1 MANKQPKYIR
11 IQEYICSLLAKE
23 GLKPGDQLPSENE
36 LCKRLNMSRNTV
48 RQALANLINEGLIYN
63 EHGKG
68 TFVAAPRE
76 NNQTMETHPEI
87 GIVLNNIDQLQHP
100 FFSEYIRGIQEE
112 IDLHKCSIHLI
123 FNQETN
129 KGEMDLIREKNV
141 RGLILIADEGVDEY
155 ILSLQMKRI
164 PFVWFP
170 SYKTTKNISYIYL
183 DKVLGLAL
191 AVEHLVQ
198 FGHRRIGYIAGD
210 PDAKRDYQEKMTG
223 FATTM
228 KKGNIPINKKWIV
241 DGYYTR
247 DGAEKATHTIFSGKN
262 QPTAVIAA
270 NDIMAIA
277 ALTTLQKMGKTV
289 PEEVSVIGFDDILDA
304 ANTMPALTTVH
315 VPMARMG
322 REAAKILFELV
333 DKNGTTMIH
342 QVKVEPILKIREST
356 GQCTPYIAT

>member
-1 MANKQPKYIR
+1 MADKHPKYIR

-68 TFVAAPRE
+68 TFVAAPRD
-76 NNQTMETHPEI
+76 NNQTNNTHPEI
-87 GIVLNNIDQLQHP
+87 GIVLNNLEQLQHP

-170 SYKTTKNISYIYL
+170 SYKSKKNISYIYL
-183 DKVLGLAL
+183 DKVLGLSL
-191 AVEHLVQ
+191 AVDHLAQ
-198 FGHRRIGYIAGD
+198 LGHQKIGYIAGD
-210 PDAKRDYQEKMTG
+210 PEAKRDYQEKLAG
-223 FATTM
+223 FTYSM
-228 KKGNIPINKKWIV
+228 EKNNIPINKNWIV

-247 DGAEKATHTIFSGKN
+247 DGAENAIHKMFSGKTR
-262 QPTAVIAA
+262 PTAVIAA

-277 ALTTLQKMGKTV
+277 ALTTLQKMGRNV
-289 PEEVSVIGFDDILDA
+289 PEDVSIIGFDDILDA
-304 ANTMPALTTVH
+304 RNIIPTLTTVH

-333 DKNGTTMIH
+333 DKNETTMIH
-342 QVKVEPILKIREST
+342 QVNVEPILKIREST
-356 GQCTPYIAT
+356 TQYKT

>member
-1 MANKQPKYIR
+1 MAIKHHKYIR
-11 IQEYICSLLAKE
+11 IQEYICSLLVEQK
-23 GLKPGDQLPSENE
+23 LKAGDQLPSENE
-36 LCKRLNMSRNTV
+36 LCKRFKMSRNTI
-48 RQALANLINEGLIYN
+48 RQALANLINQGLIYN

-68 TFVAAPRE
+68 TFVAAPPE
-76 NNQTMETHPEI
+76 NNQTTATHPEI
-87 GIVLNNIDQLQHP
+87 GIVLNDIDQLQHP

-123 FNQETN
+123 FNRETN

-141 RGLILIADEGVDEY
+141 RGLILISDEGVDEY

-183 DKVLGLAL
+183 DKVLGVAL
-191 AVEHLVQ
+191 AAKYLIQ
-198 FGHRRIGYIAGD
+198 LGHRKIGYIAGD
-210 PDAKRDYQEKMTG
+210 PEGKRDYQEKLTG
-223 FATTM
+223 FISTM
-228 KKGNIPINKKWIV
+228 GKFNIPINENWMV

-247 DGAEKATHTIFSGKN
+247 DGAEKAVQKIFASKA

-277 ALTTLQKMGKTV
+277 SLTTLKKMGKNV
-289 PEEVSVIGFDDILDA
+289 PEDVSVIGFDDILDA
-304 ANTMPALTTVH
+304 ANTVPALTTVH
-315 VPMARMG
+315 VPMAHMG
-322 REAAKILFELV
+322 HEAARILFDLI

-356 GQCTPYIAT
+356 ASCKS